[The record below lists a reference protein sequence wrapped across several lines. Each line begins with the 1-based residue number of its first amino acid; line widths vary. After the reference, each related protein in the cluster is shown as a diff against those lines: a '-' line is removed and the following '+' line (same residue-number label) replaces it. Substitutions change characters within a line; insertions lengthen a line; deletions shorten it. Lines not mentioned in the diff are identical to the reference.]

1 MTTSAEEQ
9 REHRPD
15 RSDDTSTTSSA
26 TTSGP
31 SAASLAHACD
41 PAPEGDVSG
50 TPATTGPAPR
60 SGARLI
66 GIDAARGV
74 ALLGMIAIHVMDPVG
89 ADGDP
94 SLTWTLAA
102 GKSAA
107 LFALLAGV
115 GIAFA
120 SGRRNPPHGRVW
132 AANASSLVVRALLI
146 GAVGLVL
153 GSLVPRSL
161 AAVILP
167 YYALLFLLAI
177 PLLSLSIRA
186 LVLVAGA
193 IAIGMPVLSHVLR
206 SGSDV
211 VTAPNA
217 TFGQLVQDPGRVL
230 TELMVTGT
238 YPALPW
244 LAYLCVGL
252 AVGRAALSSRRT
264 VVTITL
270 TGVVLAVASRLTSWL
285 LLDVL
290 GGRADL
296 EGVALRSL
304 TEEEYTDLL
313 VWGSAGTTPSD
324 TGWWLATVAPHSS
337 TPLDLLFT
345 IGVGLT
351 VLGSCILI
359 GRTTTTLLRPVA
371 VAGSMTLTLYALH
384 LLMLS
389 SPLMPEDDLASLL
402 VQVLLLVG
410 FALVWSRHH
419 VRGPLEDLVAQAT
432 GAVRR
437 RVLSGTAPRREV
449 LVLDSDGRIRA
460 P

>member
-1 MTTSAEEQ
+1 MTTSAE
-9 REHRPD
+9 REHRPG
-15 RSDDTSTTSSA
+15 RSDDTPGAASGTPT

-31 SAASLAHACD
+31 SVTALAHACT
-41 PAPEGDVSG
+41 PAPAGEVPG

-60 SGARLI
+60 PGARLV
-66 GIDAARGV
+66 GIDAARGL
-74 ALLGMIAIHVMDPVG
+74 ALLGMIAIHVMDPVD

-120 SGRRNPPHGRVW
+120 SGRRTPPHGRAW
-132 AANASSLVVRALLI
+132 AAHASSLVVRALLV
-146 GAVGLVL
+146 GAVGLGL

-193 IAIGMPVLSHVLR
+193 VAIGMPVLSHVLR

-217 TFGQLVQDPGRVL
+217 TFGQLVQEPGRLL
-230 TELMVTGT
+230 TELTLTGT

-252 AVGRAALSSRRT
+252 AVGRAALSSRRA
-264 VVTITL
+264 VVTIAL
-270 TGVVLAVASRLTSWL
+270 TGVVLAVASRVASWF

-296 EGVALRSL
+296 QGVALRSL
-304 TEEEYTDLL
+304 TEEQYTDLL

-345 IGVGLT
+345 IGVGLA
-351 VLGSCILI
+351 VLGVCILV
-359 GRTTTTLLRPVA
+359 GRTTTTLLRPLA

-384 LLMLS
+384 LLALS
-389 SPLMPEDDLASLL
+389 SPLVPEDDLASLL

-410 FALVWSRHH
+410 FALAWSRHH
-419 VRGPLEDLVAQAT
+419 ARGPLEDVVAQAT

-437 RVLSGTAPRREV
+437 RVLSAGRAGKAGAP
-449 LVLDSDGRIRA
+449 A
-460 P
+460 

>member
-9 REHRPD
+9 RD
-15 RSDDTSTTSSA
+15 RVTAPAPASA
-26 TTSGP
+26 
-31 SAASLAHACD
+31 LAHACD
-41 PAPEGDVSG
+41 PAPPPGDASG
-50 TPATTGPAPR
+50 TPVTTSPGRRA
-60 SGARLI
+60 GTRLI

-74 ALLGMIAIHVMDPVG
+74 ALLGMIAVHVMDPVA
-89 ADGDP
+89 ADGQNP
-94 SLTWTLAA
+94 SLAWSLAA

-115 GIAFA
+115 GVAFA
-120 SGRRNPPHGRVW
+120 SGRRERPRGRLW

-146 GAVGLVL
+146 GVVGLAL
-153 GSLVPRSL
+153 GAVVPEDL

-177 PLLSLSIRA
+177 PLLSLSVRA

-193 IAIGMPVLSHVLR
+193 IALGMPVLSHLLR
-206 SGSDV
+206 SGSEL
-211 VTAPNA
+211 VTAPNT
-217 TFGQLVQDPGRVL
+217 TFGQLASDPAGVL
-230 TELMVTGT
+230 TELALTGT

-270 TGVVLAVASRLTSWL
+270 TGVALAVTARVASWV

-296 EGVALRSL
+296 EEVALRSL
-304 TEEEYTDLL
+304 TGEQYTNLL
-313 VWGSAGTTPSD
+313 VWGPTGVTPSD
-324 TGWWLATVAPHSS
+324 SPWWLATVAPHSS

-345 IGVGLT
+345 IGVGLA
-351 VLGSCILI
+351 VLGVCLLV
-359 GRTTTTLLRPVA
+359 GRMTTGLLRPLA
-371 VAGSMTLTLYALH
+371 VAGSMTLTLYSLH

-389 SPLMPEDDLASLL
+389 SPFMPDDDLASLL
-402 VQVLLLVG
+402 LQVLVLVA
-410 FALVWSRHH
+410 FAFAWSSAH

-437 RVLSGTAPRREV
+437 RVLA
-449 LVLDSDGRIRA
+449 GRGERA
-460 P
+460 GAGA